1 MVWIPWVGCCGND
14 FGWSA
19 WRAGGR
25 IIAYSLFIPRHNHL
39 SPHSIH
45 PTNTPP
51 LNLLNNNLALLQ
63 NRLLDV
69 GDPFHHFLPTHSLD
83 DPFRVLRIQLAALAI
98 NLLLLPE
105 HFLTTLPVL
114 VDEPDLLLDLADVLQ
129 RLQPLVLLAV
139 AFTDGVE
146 VLLGLLSSQTI
157 FHTHLA
163 HLLGDATQRPGPE
176 LEAGEA
182 RISLLEDLLAAVVPD
197 GVSVLVLPLTPSSH
211 PRPAWRS
218 RCSTSCPRRS
228 GRWATTSRPYS

>member
-1 MVWIPWVGCCGND
+1 M
-14 FGWSA
+14 
-19 WRAGGR
+19 
-25 IIAYSLFIPRHNHL
+25 
-39 SPHSIH
+39 
-45 PTNTPP
+45 
-51 LNLLNNNLALLQ
+51 
-63 NRLLDV
+63 
-69 GDPFHHFLPTHSLD
+69 
-83 DPFRVLRIQLAALAI
+83 
-98 NLLLLPE
+98 
-105 HFLTTLPVL
+105 